1 MRSSAGG
8 EAPHGNGGRGGAAL
22 DADGE
27 FLLDPVD
34 RFPLREEFADSLEQP
49 NPDTLGFLRP
59 SMATGLHRLRCRCHR
74 PSPSTPT
81 PPLLSTSQS
90 RRGSSLPWSPLLDSC
105 SAVSSFSCTGWRHLI
120 LRHQQVHGPMV
131 LHEISSPAA
140 SIRHHGSCE
149 APSMLLWSISTT
161 PAMPML

>member
-34 RFPLREEFADSLEQP
+34 RFPLREEFAGSLEQP

-59 SMATGLHRLRCRCHR
+59 SMATGLHRRRCRCHR
-74 PSPSTPT
+74 PVAVDPDTTAALYISVSPGLLSALVPSTRQ
-81 PPLLSTSQS
+81 LLGSVVFLLYWLAAS
-90 RRGSSLPWSPLLDSC
+90 R
-105 SAVSSFSCTGWRHLI
+105 
-120 LRHQQVHGPMV
+120 
-131 LHEISSPAA
+131 SPAPT
-140 SIRHHGSCE
+140 SPWPHGS
-149 APSMLLWSISTT
+149 ARDL
-161 PAMPML
+161 

>member
-34 RFPLREEFADSLEQP
+34 RFPLRGEFADNLEQP

-59 SMATGLHRLRCRCHR
+59 SMATGLHRRRCRCHR
-74 PSPSTPT
+74 PV
-81 PPLLSTSQS
+81 
-90 RRGSSLPWSPLLDSC
+90 
-105 SAVSSFSCTGWRHLI
+105 AVDPDTTTALY
-120 LRHQQVHGPMV
+120 
-131 LHEISSPAA
+131 ISVSPAPLCLGPLYWTTA
-140 SIRHHGSCE
+140 RRCRLSHVLVGGISFFGTNKSM
-149 APSMLLWSISTT
+149 APWFCTRSLVRQPPSDTT
-161 PAMPML
+161 GMCYTSAD